1 MKPESGRCTSLGG
14 GGGGGGVAESGGGS
28 SGARREAA
36 ARAAPAM
43 SPLFDLASQK
53 GGPDDNKG
61 AALSRA
67 PRPINLAVLDK
78 ASVGVVAWV
87 KDEVRWEQKGSLEKC
102 LSPVTVPIQL
112 AMTLTM
118 PVVREGRLTKG
129 YTTAGTHG

>member
-1 MKPESGRCTSLGG
+1 M
-14 GGGGGGVAESGGGS
+14 
-28 SGARREAA
+28 
-36 ARAAPAM
+36 
-43 SPLFDLASQK
+43 
-53 GGPDDNKG
+53 
-61 AALSRA
+61 
-67 PRPINLAVLDK
+67 K

-129 YTTAGTHG
+129 YSTVRTHGYRSPRIGSQSTLQISVQHALDDVASDG